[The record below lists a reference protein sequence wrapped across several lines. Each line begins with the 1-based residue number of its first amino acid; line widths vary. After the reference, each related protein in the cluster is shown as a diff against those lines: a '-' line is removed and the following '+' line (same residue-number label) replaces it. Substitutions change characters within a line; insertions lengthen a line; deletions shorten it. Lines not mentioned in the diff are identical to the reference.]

1 MKLTTL
7 ALSLLAGIGAGWA
20 AHSTATPVAVSLL
33 PDCFVSNYDAQQD
46 LFTLKNTARD
56 FVNQQCVLTV
66 GPRGGVA
73 TRSGLGAG
81 RYEIS
86 IANGGGGGAGGTTQS
101 GNRGGA
107 GGGGA
112 GAREAVTRVELAEGS
127 YRLTIGA
134 GGPGGNAC
142 VSAPFNMGGGP
153 GWPGSPTNIVR
164 VATGEVVAGT
174 PGAESYA
181 RPSRAKHDQS
191 AGLRD
196 GHGGSGPGQTS
207 GGHGGTSNS
216 ATGTAILAESGQGR
230 SATGAVGMGGIPEEN
245 AARWLAG
252 GGGGPTNSGNG
263 SGFEALA
270 SAGFDAPTA
279 RIARTNVDSR
289 SVVSRAG
296 GIPGG
301 NEDPLAAGGGGG
313 ATSRG
318 DGGGGGGEKPG
329 HANRPPERGM
339 LGSGGGGGEGSS
351 VECDAGARGGHGFIA
366 LRPI

>member
-7 ALSLLAGIGAGWA
+7 ALSLMAIAGAGWA
-20 AHSTATPVAVSLL
+20 AISSANPVAISLL

-56 FVNQQCVLTV
+56 FVNQQCLLTV
-66 GPRGGVA
+66 GPRGSVA
-73 TRSGLGAG
+73 TRSGLVAG

-86 IANGGGGGAGGTTQS
+86 IANGGGGGAGGTRQS

-112 GAREAVTRVELAEGS
+112 GASEAVTRVDLAEGS

-164 VATGEVVAGT
+164 IATGEVVAGT
-174 PGAESYA
+174 PGAESFA
-181 RPSRAKHDQS
+181 RSSRAQHDQS
-191 AGLRD
+191 SGLKD
-196 GHGGSGPGQTS
+196 GHGGSGPGQAS
-207 GGHGGTSNS
+207 GGNGGTSNS
-216 ATGTAILAESGQGR
+216 VTGTVVLAESGQGR
-230 SATGAVGMGGIPEEN
+230 SATGAAGMDAIRGEN
-245 AARWLAG
+245 ADRWLAG
-252 GGGGPTNSGNG
+252 GGSGPTVSGNG
-263 SGFEALA
+263 GFEALA

-279 RIARTNVDSR
+279 RITRTNVASR
-289 SVVSRAG
+289 TG

-318 DGGGGGGEKPG
+318 DGGGGGGEKSG
-329 HANRPPERGM
+329 HPDRPPERGM
-339 LGSGGGGGEGSS
+339 LGSGGGGGQGSS
-351 VECDAGARGGHGFIA
+351 YQCDAGARGGHGFIA

>member
-7 ALSLLAGIGAGWA
+7 ALSLLTGIGAGWA
-20 AHSTATPVAVSLL
+20 TNSSADPVAIALL
-33 PDCFVSNYDAQQD
+33 PDCFASNYDAQRD
-46 LFTLKNTARD
+46 LFTLKNFTQNQ
-56 FVNQQCVLTV
+56 VNQQCVLTV
-66 GPRGGVA
+66 GPRAGA
-73 TRSGLGAG
+73 RPQSRLGAG
-81 RYEIS
+81 SYEVS
-86 IANGGGGGAGGTTQS
+86 LANGGGGGAGGTTQS
-101 GNRGGA
+101 GNHGGA

-127 YRLTIGA
+127 YRFTIGA

-164 VATGEVVAGT
+164 LGTGDVVAGT
-174 PGAESYA
+174 AGAESYA
-181 RPSRAKHDQS
+181 RPSRARHDQS
-191 AGLRD
+191 AGLKD

-216 ATGTAILAESGQGR
+216 ASGTVIVAESGQDR
-230 SATGAVGMGGIPEEN
+230 STTGAVGMGAMPG
-245 AARWLAG
+245 AYADRWLAG

-263 SGFEALA
+263 GGFEALA

-279 RIARTNVDSR
+279 GIARTSA
-289 SVVSRAG
+289 VSRTG
-296 GIPGG
+296 GTPGG

-318 DGGGGGGEKPG
+318 DGGGGGGEKTG
-329 HANRPPERGM
+329 HPNRPPERGM
-339 LGSGGGGGEGSS
+339 LGSGGGGGQGSS
-351 VECDAGARGGHGFIA
+351 VDCDAGARGGHGFIA